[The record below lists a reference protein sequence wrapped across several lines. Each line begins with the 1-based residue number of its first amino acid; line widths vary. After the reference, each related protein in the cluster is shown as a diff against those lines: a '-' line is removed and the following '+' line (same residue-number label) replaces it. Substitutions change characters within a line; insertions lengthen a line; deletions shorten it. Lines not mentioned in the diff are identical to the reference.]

1 MPPMLARFFKSDR
14 PERQSII
21 DAPRP
26 VRVLIILWLVAT
38 VGILVM
44 AFFRP
49 FGNV

>member
-1 MPPMLARFFKSDR
+1 MPSLLDRVFKSPR
-14 PERQSII
+14 PERQSLV

-26 VRVLIILWLVAT
+26 VRALIILWLVAT

-49 FGNV
+49 FGAI

>member
-1 MPPMLARFFKSDR
+1 MPPFLARLFSTAR

-26 VRVLIILWLVAT
+26 VRVLIVLWLVAT

-49 FGNV
+49 FGAI